1 MNQHVVATPI
11 PRNNSVD
18 ATNYNAP
25 QVSKDYIVQQQ
36 ADWAQPRRVMKPLPG
51 RLPASNRAMKRYIR
65 CNVSIYE
72 HFGLYNSC
80 SDCKASTGSLVRP
93 PRLSVSSLL
102 QETCR
107 RLLIACGVTICDVQ
121 LDDFPSCLMHPG
133 SIQYIP
139 LKTGF
144 VRQMLAPYS
153 SYSAFVWQAW
163 LKRRVDI
170 IS

>member
-1 MNQHVVATPI
+1 MQC
-11 PRNNSVD
+11 
-18 ATNYNAP
+18 
-25 QVSKDYIVQQQ
+25 
-36 ADWAQPRRVMKPLPG
+36 G
-51 RLPASNRAMKRYIR
+51 
-65 CNVSIYE
+65 SIYE

-163 LKRRVDI
+163 LQRRLDV
-170 IS
+170 ISCNSHTEKEHHSMVNKPTILHTFHNN

>member
-1 MNQHVVATPI
+1 MQC
-11 PRNNSVD
+11 
-18 ATNYNAP
+18 
-25 QVSKDYIVQQQ
+25 
-36 ADWAQPRRVMKPLPG
+36 G
-51 RLPASNRAMKRYIR
+51 
-65 CNVSIYE
+65 SIYE

-80 SDCKASTGSLVRP
+80 SDCEASTGSLVRLP
-93 PRLSVSSLL
+93 QPSVSLL

-107 RLLIACGVTICDVQ
+107 RLLIACGVTICGVQ

-163 LKRRVDI
+163 LQRRLDV
-170 IS
+170 ISCNSHTEKEHHSMVNKPTILHTFHKN

>member
-1 MNQHVVATPI
+1 MNQHAVDLQGAMQHLLKH
-11 PRNNSVD
+11 NFD
-18 ATNYNAP
+18 ATNYNTP

-72 HFGLYNSC
+72 HFGWFVQLVRRAFYWISRQA
-80 SDCKASTGSLVRP
+80 ASTI
-93 PRLSVSSLL
+93 SLL
-102 QETCR
+102 IVAGDVQAMTDCMGET
-107 RLLIACGVTICDVQ
+107 LCDVQ
-121 LDDFPSCLMHPG
+121 FEDLLSGLMHRG

-153 SYSAFVWQAW
+153 SYSAFVWQA
-163 LKRRVDI
+163 
-170 IS
+170 S